1 LPPRTG
7 SGRKRARNENGW
19 SYIAHQY
26 EKRLCMEKKALRDG
40 ISFEEVQQRENE
52 KVQRLQ
58 KEYRRKSRNQN
69 ESLTVGN
76 ANVSDGTTTTD
87 NREKLFSLT

>member
-1 LPPRTG
+1 
-7 SGRKRARNENGW
+7 
-19 SYIAHQY
+19 
-26 EKRLCMEKKALRDG
+26 MEKKALRDG

-58 KEYRRKSRNQN
+58 TEYRRKSQNQN